1 MDVLEKRERE
11 WILIL
16 LTKKYEFNSMK
27 KNKKNKKDTLPL
39 LLHRDGKKKIW
50 EMFGK
55 RKDTKLIGRGVSMVT
70 GAINKK

>member
-1 MDVLEKRERE
+1 MAC
-11 WILIL
+11 
-16 LTKKYEFNSMK
+16 KKKK
-27 KNKKNKKDTLPL
+27 KNKKMETLPR
-39 LLHRDGKKKIW
+39 LLHRDSTKKVW

>member
-1 MDVLEKRERE
+1 MK
-11 WILIL
+11 
-16 LTKKYEFNSMK
+16 KKY
-27 KNKKNKKDTLPL
+27 KKNKKDTLPL

-50 EMFGK
+50 QMFGQ